1 MSAGTIVPPNRITS
15 GREKCL
21 RTFTASE
28 APVTIPRRAAT
39 CCRKI
44 SMIVLK
50 VMTQSSA

>member
-1 MSAGTIVPPNRITS
+1 MVPPKSTTS
-15 GREKCL
+15 GREKWL

-44 SMIVLK
+44 SMSVESEI
-50 VMTQSSA
+50 TQSSA